1 MYIDI
6 NFIFI
11 SFSFLFI
18 TSLYLIYIN
27 EETKFA
33 NFKSLKYFTILEN
46 LLLKKRKKIFRFFL
60 KLFLF

>member
-27 EETKFA
+27 EERKFG

-46 LLLKKRKKIFRFFL
+46 LLLKNIYI
-60 KLFLF
+60 